1 MATYKDWM
9 LIENPNS
16 LDEQQL
22 KQAIQSMGNAANK
35 RLKRMENRDIY
46 FGSDIGSDTTSG
58 VKRFGVKGK
67 DLAGLKREFKRVRN
81 FLNNPQSSITG
92 MYETYKK
99 FREEVVKGRK
109 RRGGLPDDD
118 KAEKSSD
125 YRKMRKQ
132 KSTSALE
139 TDRRSNKW
147 EELRQWRKLW
157 DYYNKL
163 VENKEYAPSQYDST
177 QVRNTIMSIV
187 YDQSVQNLSD
197 EETYERIVSEISQE
211 YEVLKKNEE
220 FANSDIST
228 SSFFSMGESD

>member
-1 MATYKDWM
+1 MASYVDWM
-9 LIENPNS
+9 LIDNPNS

-22 KQAIQSMGNAANK
+22 KQAIKSMGNAANK

-46 FGSDIGSDTTSG
+46 FGSDVGSDTTSG

-92 MYETYKK
+92 MYKIYKK

-109 RRGGLPDDD
+109 RRGGIPDD

-132 KSTSALE
+132 KSTSSLE
-139 TDRRSNKW
+139 TDRRSTKW

-163 VENKEYAPSQYDST
+163 VDDGEYAPSQYDST

-197 EETYERIVSEISQE
+197 EETYKRIVEEVSHE
-211 YEVLKKNEE
+211 YEILKMKEE
-220 FANSDIST
+220 NNDIST
-228 SSFFSMGESD
+228 SSFISMGESD